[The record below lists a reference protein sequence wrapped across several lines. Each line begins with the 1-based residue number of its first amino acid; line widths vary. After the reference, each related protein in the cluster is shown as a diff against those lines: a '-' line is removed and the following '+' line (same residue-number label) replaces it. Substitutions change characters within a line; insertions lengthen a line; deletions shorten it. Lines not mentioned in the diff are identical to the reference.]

1 MAARARELFSCI
13 ATPQEF
19 ASDLGKRRVGW
30 PRPVTEELEQI
41 AELVTTAAQLAPPGR
56 FRIDL
61 SEVGSQPYH
70 SGLVFSVYAPGIGS
84 AIAAGGRYDYRE
96 VEAVVRRLTGKG
108 GVG

>member
-1 MAARARELFSCI
+1 MARCRELVRGLPLVVCSCR
-13 ATPQEF
+13 AAP
-19 ASDLGKRRVGW
+19 RVCTW
-30 PRPVTEELEQI
+30 RTRTYI
-41 AELVTTAAQLAPPGR
+41 TNWYDAAWSV
-56 FRIDL
+56 RIDL